1 VSARRVTVAVLSLA
15 AGVAGLGLATIQAT
29 PAASAPVFVIGRAHA
44 EVTPVLTGEDPIFI
58 LVLGSDARPGTAV
71 AEGLGDSIHIL
82 GFNPAERRGSLV
94 GIPRDSYVTISGG
107 GTNKIN
113 SAMPQGGPEAMV
125 ETVEKLT
132 GITFDYYALTGF
144 EGMTNIV
151 NAIGGLD
158 IDVPYSFQGF
168 EGTAF
173 EAGEQTLS
181 GAQALEF
188 SRERKDLAHGDFD
201 RSMNQGRI
209 LLAAMAQLRE
219 QFSKDP
225 AALYRWLG
233 IGLRNV
239 ETDIPIAELLTLA
252 FTATEVPPKRVTN
265 LVAVGS
271 VGSANGLSVVNLP
284 SPHPMFRE
292 VADDGYVKPGDI
304 PAEAMPAD

>member
-1 VSARRVTVAVLSLA
+1 VSARRVAVAVLSLA

-71 AEGLGDSIHIL
+71 DQGLCDSIHIL

-94 GIPRDSYVTISGG
+94 GIPRDSYVPLSTG

-125 ETVEKLT
+125 ATVENLT

-144 EGMTNIV
+144 DGVTTIV

-158 IDVPYSFQGF
+158 IDVPYSFTGFQGT
-168 EGTAF
+168 GF
-173 EAGEQTLS
+173 EAGEQTFS

-188 SRERKDLAHGDFD
+188 SRERKALSRGDFD
-201 RSMNQGRI
+201 RSMNQGRV
-209 LLAAMAQLRE
+209 LMAALAQFGKEFAQ
-219 QFSKDP
+219 DP
-225 AALYRWLG
+225 ATLFRWLG

-239 ETDIPIAELLTLA
+239 QTDIPLSELMTLA
-252 FTATEVPPKRVTN
+252 FTASDIPPKRVTN
-265 LVAVGS
+265 MVTVGS
-271 VGSANGLSVVNLP
+271 IGSVNGLSIVRLP
-284 SPHPMFRE
+284 DPNPVFSD
-292 VADDGYVKPGDI
+292 VAADGFVKPGDI
-304 PAEAMPAD
+304 PADAQPSG

>member
-1 VSARRVTVAVLSLA
+1 MSGRRFAVAALSLA
-15 AGVAGLGLATIQAT
+15 AGVAGLGLAAIQAT

-44 EVTPVLTGEDPIFI
+44 EVTPTLTGDDPIFI

-71 AEGLGDSIHIL
+71 DKGLSDSIHIL

-94 GIPRDSYVTISGG
+94 GIPRDSYVPLSTG

-125 ETVEKLT
+125 ATVENLT
-132 GITFDYYALTGF
+132 GITFDYYALTSFG
-144 EGMTNIV
+144 GVTTIV

-158 IDVPYSFQGF
+158 IDVPYSFTGFQGT
-168 EGTAF
+168 GF

-188 SRERKDLAHGDFD
+188 SRERKTLAHGDFD
-201 RSMNQGRI
+201 RSMNQGRV
-209 LLAAMAQLRE
+209 LMAALAQFREEFAQ
-219 QFSKDP
+219 DP
-225 AALYRWLG
+225 ATLFRWIG

-239 ETDIPIAELLTLA
+239 ETDIPLPELLGLA
-252 FTATEVPPKRVTN
+252 FTATDVPPKRITN

-271 VGSANGLSVVNLP
+271 VGTVNGLSVVNLP
-284 SPHPMFRE
+284 DPHPMLQDI
-292 VADDGYVKPGDI
+292 AADGYVKPGDI
-304 PAEAMPAD
+304 PTEAQPAS